1 MVSSPFYTVA
11 SPAVI
16 RYFPLD
22 IKASVK
28 RLEVLEKDGDQS
40 DITSE
45 TCGEPLFTPTI
56 FHDVLPWPEVLRI
69 PQLFT
74 LTGGEAERR
83 LGTTGDVEVGGY
95 VSVQRGREVG

>member
-1 MVSSPFYTVA
+1 M
-11 SPAVI
+11 
-16 RYFPLD
+16 
-22 IKASVK
+22 
-28 RLEVLEKDGDQS
+28 
-40 DITSE
+40 
-45 TCGEPLFTPTI
+45 FTPTI